1 MINKEEREN
10 YPDIPMTEKD
20 WKLYHEAGRVHS
32 SDYMKIDETKA
43 DSRECFD
50 KLKKIRAYLYNR
62 DQANFDRMIDDEDD
76 EEENEW

>member
-1 MINKEEREN
+1 MEERDK

-50 KLKKIRAYLYNR
+50 KLKRIRAYLYNR
-62 DQANFDRMIDDEDD
+62 DQANFDYINRELN
-76 EEENEW
+76 ENE